1 MYEQFSISIP
11 IDSRRNLSSTFVP
24 QKLYLRPAHVC
35 VVVNVID
42 VIIVGGV
49 SPAFIR
55 LTNMKISEVRREQII
70 QHSNKRLRQLNF
82 YIRASTVCVGWTTH
96 YRHKSEGAGVSWPV
110 PILFR
115 VISTH
120 RQQQKWIMLHFFL
133 RICFLYMSVIRDLVN
148 FHINIHKNCR
158 AVANNILNSFISK
171 YKFDLIYASF
181 KQLSYFNITSYL
193 FATSA
198 VSPRDIQLRV

>member
-1 MYEQFSISIP
+1 
-11 IDSRRNLSSTFVP
+11 
-24 QKLYLRPAHVC
+24 
-35 VVVNVID
+35 
-42 VIIVGGV
+42 
-49 SPAFIR
+49 
-55 LTNMKISEVRREQII
+55 
-70 QHSNKRLRQLNF
+70 
-82 YIRASTVCVGWTTH
+82 
-96 YRHKSEGAGVSWPV
+96 
-110 PILFR
+110 
-115 VISTH
+115 
-120 RQQQKWIMLHFFL
+120 MLHFFL